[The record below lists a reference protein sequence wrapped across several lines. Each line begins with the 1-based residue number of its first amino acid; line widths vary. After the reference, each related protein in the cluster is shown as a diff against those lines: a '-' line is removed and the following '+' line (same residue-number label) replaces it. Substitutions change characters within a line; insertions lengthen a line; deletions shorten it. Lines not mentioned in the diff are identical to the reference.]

1 MPIKFTNI
9 LKDIILESGKFEVL
23 SDKYLNPKK
32 SKDGERIKPLLSP
45 EVFLQLI
52 QADPMTQMNDVDPE
66 TATPEELKQIKPGK
80 YSEWII
86 KHYLKPDL
94 GEEGQNVEPGSKYE
108 KQLIDRAREVY
119 LEDLFKLTTDLKKYM
134 RFQKRIQ
141 GERDFGKLTPSQ
153 LYNAVKDFSLEKT
166 KASAEEKKLAQQTYE
181 HPGGEIIFRGDKW
194 TVVRISDTGNL
205 GKDAACFYGGYY
217 LEPNKGETRWCTSS
231 PGTNWFY
238 NYIKKGPLYVI
249 IPSSWDGQ
257 RGEKS
262 NLPAQ
267 RYQFHFPDNQ
277 FMDVHDRQVDLI
289 GLLNGEMEEL
299 KPLFKGEFAKGLTV
313 GGEKLEIDGFD
324 RGAIGKFIGLYGLE
338 ELIES
343 MPETI
348 KHISLKN
355 RDSSKNINIRIPESI
370 SKFQNLVSFIGV
382 NCIASVP
389 DSICELK
396 KLNFI
401 TLMDCPN
408 LKTVP
413 GCIADLPRIM
423 MLNLMGSV
431 NCKVPEEIKQKAV
444 QREKDGLW
452 DFASDD

>member
-94 GEEGQNVEPGSKYE
+94 GEEGENVEPGSKYE

-166 KASAEEKKLAQQTYE
+166 IQ
-181 HPGGEIIFRGDKW
+181 
-194 TVVRISDTGNL
+194 VVR
-205 GKDAACFYGGYY
+205 
-217 LEPNKGETRWCTSS
+217 
-231 PGTNWFY
+231 
-238 NYIKKGPLYVI
+238 
-249 IPSSWDGQ
+249 
-257 RGEKS
+257 
-262 NLPAQ
+262 
-267 RYQFHFPDNQ
+267 
-277 FMDVHDRQVDLI
+277 
-289 GLLNGEMEEL
+289 
-299 KPLFKGEFAKGLTV
+299 
-313 GGEKLEIDGFD
+313 
-324 RGAIGKFIGLYGLE
+324 
-338 ELIES
+338 
-343 MPETI
+343 
-348 KHISLKN
+348 
-355 RDSSKNINIRIPESI
+355 
-370 SKFQNLVSFIGV
+370 
-382 NCIASVP
+382 
-389 DSICELK
+389 
-396 KLNFI
+396 
-401 TLMDCPN
+401 
-408 LKTVP
+408 
-413 GCIADLPRIM
+413 
-423 MLNLMGSV
+423 
-431 NCKVPEEIKQKAV
+431 
-444 QREKDGLW
+444 
-452 DFASDD
+452 